1 MKIILAGEFFVLTLA
16 ESLCS
21 LSKYCACSYS
31 GNIHHIFGAYAA
43 EVCIKLFAHFPL
55 IIMSSQTLALEIDE
69 LLQPYLAAKTAE
81 EADRYESH
89 LLQIVANEIIQKILG
104 NLYGIVFEGKAASVL
119 LQEAEDAR
127 GEIHAKLLG
136 LLRKCKQD
144 PWRYPVHRYRGLV
157 AIVTYRVFFKRL
169 RSQNHEYT
177 ALKKRLRRLLKSLK
191 YNFALWLTTEK
202 KWACGF
208 SRWRE
213 SMVPLGTTRPLI
225 IQQFLDDPT
234 LIALRLDRVGRHL
247 DHKQLAEVVRYV
259 FQQVGSPVELKDLM
273 SVVTKYESQ
282 FYDSRRTVFTAL
294 NDSTLETFVVTGIDQ
309 QTLLEAIEYLRHKW
323 KVILSLRPRQRLALL
338 LKMNG
343 PSGLE
348 IYLNYRISDD
358 EEVSRL
364 LEMDEVQYEEFMGGP
379 LWRNEKIGLK
389 IGATAVEVSNLRK
402 TAKEFMS
409 RHLAHFDTRN
419 I

>member
-1 MKIILAGEFFVLTLA
+1 
-16 ESLCS
+16 
-21 LSKYCACSYS
+21 
-31 GNIHHIFGAYAA
+31 
-43 EVCIKLFAHFPL
+43 
-55 IIMSSQTLALEIDE
+55 MSSQTLALEIDE
-69 LLQPYLAAKTAE
+69 LLQPYLAARTAE

-89 LLQIVANEIIQKILG
+89 LLQVVANEIIQKVLG
-104 NLYGIVFEGKAASVL
+104 NLYGIVFEGKAASIL

-127 GEIHAKLLG
+127 GEIHEKLVG
-136 LLRKCKQD
+136 LLHKCKQD
-144 PWRYPVHRYRGLV
+144 PCRYPVHRYRGLV

-169 RSQNHEYT
+169 RSQDHEHT
-177 ALKKRLRRLLKSLK
+177 ALKKRLRRLLKSPK
-191 YNFALWLTTEK
+191 YDFALWLTTEK

-213 SMVPLGTTRPLI
+213 SLAPLGTTRPLI

-234 LIALRLDRVGRHL
+234 LIALRLDRAGRHL
-247 DHKQLAEVVRYV
+247 GHKQLAEVVQYV
-259 FQQVGSPVELKDLM
+259 FQQVGFPVELKDLM
-273 SVVTKYESQ
+273 RVVVKCESQ

-294 NDSTLETFVVTGIDQ
+294 NDSTLETFVVTIVDQ

-348 IYLNYRISDD
+348 VYLNYQISDD
-358 EEVSRL
+358 KEVSRL
-364 LEMDEVQYEEFMGGP
+364 LEMDEIQYEEFMGGP
-379 LWRNEKIGLK
+379 LWKDEKIGLK

-409 RHLAHFDTRN
+409 RHLAHFSTRN